1 MLSRLHR
8 KAEALDGACLRAQGH
23 PNDPAVRQEL
33 LNALEWDRSL
43 HPDHAQPLIRNLFK
57 QVHDH
62 SVGLSNV
69 IRSAAHAPDG
79 AVHMIAHGIQRLRE
93 HIGALVKVL
102 AARRAARNARD
113 PAP

>member
-1 MLSRLHR
+1 VLSKLHR

-33 LNALEWDRSL
+33 LDALDWDRAL
-43 HPDHAQPLIRNLFK
+43 RPDHAHPMIQNLFK

-62 SVGLSNV
+62 SVSLSNV

-79 AVHMIAHGIQRLRE
+79 AVQMISHGIQRLRE

-102 AARRAARNARD
+102 AARRAARHTGD